1 MRDLYAATDTFRLFS
16 PDETASNRLQAVFEV
31 TDRAFMGPVLETDDH
46 LSADGR
52 VMEVLSEHLCQGW
65 LEGYTLTGRHGVF
78 ATYEA
83 FAMVSASMAVQHV
96 KWLQH
101 AQALP
106 WRASVPSLNVLLTST
121 CWRNDHNG
129 FSHQGPGL
137 IDAMLPALARGGPR
151 VAAAGRQHDAVG
163 HGPLPAQPGPR
174 QPDRGRQAAPPAV
187 PHASRRR
194 TATTPRVRGSGSG
207 RRRAPKDESPDVVL
221 ACAGDVPTQ
230 EALAAAELLREHVPD
245 LRVRFVNVVDL
256 MALLPENDH
265 PHGFA
270 DRQFDGLFTRDRD
283 VVFAFHGYPR
293 AVHQVIH
300 GRSDP
305 GRFHVRGFSEQGT
318 TTTPFDMVVLN
329 RMSRFH
335 LAQEVLRR
343 ASRRVDGWDRLQRLC
358 EERLA
363 EHAAYI
369 VSTSRTCRTWR
380 SGPGGAEAR
389 AFPGWPEKSEH
400 GVASEARQVQGR
412 ASKSRMPATAD
423 GPRTEVRGPCLGFPW
438 PRCRGA
444 PGYRRTGASLTSLV
458 AAQRLPRPH
467 VSPA

>member
-1 MRDLYAATDTFRLFS
+1 MQFMPGTFRAYAVDVSVPGTVQAEATRVLGLFLRDVMKLSAAWRNFRVVS
-16 PDETASNRLQAVFEV
+16 PDELISNRLGALLEV
-31 TDRAFMGPVLETDDH
+31 TDRAWMAETLPDDDH
-46 LSADGR
+46 LAPDGR
-52 VMEVLSEHLCQGW
+52 VMEVLSEHTCQGW
-65 LEGYTLTGRHGVF
+65 LEGYLLTGRHGVF

-83 FAMVSASMAVQHV
+83 FAMVSASMAIQHV

-101 AQALP
+101 AQTLP
-106 WRASVPSLNVLLTST
+106 WRASVSSLNVLLTST

-137 IDAMLPALARGGPR
+137 IDAMLPLSPGVVR
-151 VAAAGRQHDAVG
+151 VWLPPDANTTLSVMDHCLRSQDHVNLIVVDKQPHLQYLSLEEAHRHNAAGAG
-163 HGPLPAQPGPR
+163 IWEW
-174 QPDRGRQAAPPAV
+174 
-187 PHASRRR
+187 ASSC
-194 TATTPRVRGSGSG
+194 PEG
-207 RRRAPKDESPDVVL
+207 ESPDVVL

-230 EALAAAELLREHVPD
+230 EALAAAELLRDHVPD

-369 VSTSRTCRTWR
+369 VTHLEDMPDVAEWTWR
-380 SGPGGAEAR
+380 G
-389 AFPGWPEKSEH
+389 
-400 GVASEARQVQGR
+400 
-412 ASKSRMPATAD
+412 
-423 GPRTEVRGPCLGFPW
+423 
-438 PRCRGA
+438 
-444 PGYRRTGASLTSLV
+444 
-458 AAQRLPRPH
+458 
-467 VSPA
+467 

>member
-1 MRDLYAATDTFRLFS
+1 M
-16 PDETASNRLQAVFEV
+16 
-31 TDRAFMGPVLETDDH
+31 TDRAFMGPVLPTDDH

-101 AQALP
+101 AQELP
-106 WRASVPSLNVLLTST
+106 VAGIGAVAERAADLDVLAQRPQRVLAPGARPHRLDAAAVAGVVRVWLPPDANTTLSIMDH
-121 CWRNDHNG
+121 CLRSNDHVN
-129 FSHQGPGL
+129 L
-137 IDAMLPALARGGPR
+137 IVVDKQPHLQYLTLDEAHRHN
-151 VAAAGRQHDAVG
+151 AAGAG
-163 HGPLPAQPGPR
+163 IWEW
-174 QPDRGRQAAPPAV
+174 
-187 PHASRRR
+187 ASSC
-194 TATTPRVRGSGSG
+194 PS
-207 RRRAPKDESPDVVL
+207 DERPDVVL

-245 LRVRFVNVVDL
+245 LKVRFVNVVDL
-256 MALLPENDH
+256 MALLPEDDH

-270 DRQFDGLFTRDRD
+270 DSQFDAIFTADRD

-335 LAQEVLRR
+335 LVHEVLRR

-363 EHAAYI
+363 EHATYI
-369 VSTSRTCRTWR
+369 REHLEDMPDIADWTWR
-380 SGPGGAEAR
+380 G
-389 AFPGWPEKSEH
+389 
-400 GVASEARQVQGR
+400 
-412 ASKSRMPATAD
+412 
-423 GPRTEVRGPCLGFPW
+423 
-438 PRCRGA
+438 
-444 PGYRRTGASLTSLV
+444 
-458 AAQRLPRPH
+458 
-467 VSPA
+467 